1 MFFEEMEKKNY
12 YFLYRNLKTGKIL
25 IKTIKLVEVLFN
37 ILEFWK
43 LTYFENY
50 KECVLFYFTTSA
62 LI

>member
-43 LTYFENY
+43 LTYFENH